1 MTRSKE
7 LRRIEGALETGGP
20 RRTQMGSYRVQVE
33 TPLCHEKRGG
43 GRWRSLLGRI
53 EAALR
58 QAGFEASDNPTLP
71 SVMVAQRQSATSR
84 QSRSS
89 AGPRR
94 DQVSSLACITHTR
107 TYMLATV
114 TDAGLDLDDW
124 KPMQTVGPGV
134 REAEDWQRKA
144 RSGSRRRRGMS
155 FGRLGSRRKNRSIS
169 SSVLTCSFGSRK
181 LSRQE
186 A

>member
-1 MTRSKE
+1 
-7 LRRIEGALETGGP
+7 
-20 RRTQMGSYRVQVE
+20 MGSYRVQVE

-134 REAEDWQRKA
+134 RARQKIGKEKRGQGHAVDGECLSGGRVPKEESEHLLVRADLLIRVQKA
-144 RSGSRRRRGMS
+144 VASR
-155 FGRLGSRRKNRSIS
+155 GR
-169 SSVLTCSFGSRK
+169 
-181 LSRQE
+181 SRQKRQRCFE
-186 A
+186 SRSLE